1 MNQMRWRLLKTQ
13 LLEQKSGLAALI
25 LLVVYALMAAFAFV
39 VPHDPNAINL
49 TARLQPPSSEH
60 WFGTDDNGRDYFAR
74 ALYGGRVSLSVG
86 FLSMIVSTIIGT
98 AIGTVSGYFGG
109 RTDSFMMR
117 SVDIFLS
124 IPSFFLMLI
133 LNAYLKPSIFTIIII
148 IGLLSWMYIS
158 RIVRA
163 ETISAKEREYVVYAR
178 VSGQSTFRI
187 IWRHIIPSI
196 MPTIIVAATINIAG
210 SIMMESALSF
220 LGLGV
225 RPPFS
230 SWGSMLNNA
239 KGYIGESP
247 YLALFP
253 GLFILTTV
261 LCFNFLGD
269 VFRVAFEPKVN
280 RR

>member
-1 MNQMRWRLLKTQ
+1 MNSMRWRLLKAQ
-13 LLEQKSGLAALI
+13 LLRQKSGLAALI
-25 LLVVYALMAAFAFV
+25 LLALYALAAVFAFA
-39 VPHDPNAINL
+39 VPHDPNAIHL
-49 TARLQPPSSEH
+49 TERLQPPSAEH

-86 FLSMIVSTIIGT
+86 FLSMILSVIIGT
-98 AIGTVSGYFGG
+98 AVGTISGYFGG
-109 RTDSFMMR
+109 KTDSLIMR
-117 SVDIFLS
+117 GVDILLS

-133 LNAYLKPSIFTIIII
+133 LNAYLKPSILTIILI

-163 ETISAKEREYVVYAR
+163 ETISVKEREYVLYAR

-187 IWRHIIPSI
+187 IARHIIPSI
-196 MPTIIVAATINIAG
+196 VPTIIVAATISIAG
-210 SIMMESALSF
+210 TIMMESALSF

-225 RPPFS
+225 RPPYA

-239 KGYIGESP
+239 KGYLGENP

-261 LCFNFLGD
+261 LSFNYLGD
-269 VFRVAFEPKVN
+269 VFRSAFEPKVN

>member
-1 MNQMRWRLLKTQ
+1 MNTMRWRLLKAQ
-13 LLEQKSGLAALI
+13 LLRQKSGLAALI
-25 LLVVYALMAAFAFV
+25 LLALYALAAILAFA
-39 VPHDPNAINL
+39 VPHDPNAIDL
-49 TARLQPPSSEH
+49 TERLQPPSAAH
-60 WFGTDDNGRDYFAR
+60 WFGTDDNGRDYFTR

-86 FLSMIVSTIIGT
+86 FLSMILSVFIGT
-98 AIGTVSGYFGG
+98 AVGTVSGYFGG
-109 RTDSFMMR
+109 KTDSLIMR
-117 SVDIFLS
+117 GVDILLS

-133 LNAYLKPSIFTIIII
+133 LNAYLKPSIPTIILI

-163 ETISAKEREYVVYAR
+163 ETISVKEREYVLYAR

-187 IWRHIIPSI
+187 IARHIIPSI
-196 MPTIIVAATINIAG
+196 VPTIIVAATISIAG
-210 SIMMESALSF
+210 TIMMESALSF

-225 RPPFS
+225 RPPYA

-239 KGYIGESP
+239 KGYLGENP

-261 LCFNFLGD
+261 LSFNYLGD
-269 VFRVAFEPKVN
+269 VFRSAFEPKVN

>member
-1 MNQMRWRLLKTQ
+1 MNSMRWRLLKAQ
-13 LLEQKSGLAALI
+13 LLRQKSGLAALI
-25 LLVVYALMAAFAFV
+25 LLGLYALAAVFAFA
-39 VPHDPNAINL
+39 VPYDPNAIHL
-49 TARLQPPSSEH
+49 TERLQPPSAEH

-86 FLSMIVSTIIGT
+86 FLSMILSVVIGT
-98 AIGTVSGYFGG
+98 AVGTVSGYFGG
-109 RTDSFMMR
+109 KTDSFIMR
-117 SVDIFLS
+117 SVDILLS

-133 LNAYLKPSIFTIIII
+133 LNAYLKPSILTIILI

-163 ETISAKEREYVVYAR
+163 ETISVKEREYVLYAR

-187 IWRHIIPSI
+187 IARHIIPSI
-196 MPTIIVAATINIAG
+196 VPTIIVAATISIAG
-210 SIMMESALSF
+210 TIMMESALSF

-225 RPPFS
+225 RPPYA

-239 KGYIGESP
+239 KGYLGENF

-261 LCFNFLGD
+261 LSFNYLGD
-269 VFRVAFEPKVN
+269 VFRSAFEPKVN

>member
-1 MNQMRWRLLKTQ
+1 MNRMRWRLLKAQ
-13 LLEQKSGLAALI
+13 LLEQKSALAALI
-25 LLVVYALMAAFAFV
+25 VLGLYTLAAVFAFL

-49 TARLQPPSSEH
+49 TERLLPPSAEH
-60 WFGTDDNGRDYFAR
+60 WFGTDDNGRDYLAR

-86 FLSMIVSTIIGT
+86 ILAMIVSVVIGT
-98 AIGTVSGYFGG
+98 AVGTVSGYFGG
-109 RTDSFMMR
+109 RTDSALMR
-117 SVDIFLS
+117 SVDICLS

-133 LNAYLKPSIFTIIII
+133 LNAYLKPSIPTIILI

-163 ETISAKEREYVVYAR
+163 ETISVKEREYVLYAR

-187 IWRHIIPSI
+187 ITRHIIPSI
-196 MPTIIVAATINIAG
+196 VPTIIVAATINIAG
-210 SIMMESALSF
+210 VIMMESALSF

-225 RPPFS
+225 RPPYS

-239 KGYIGESP
+239 KGYIGENP
-247 YLALFP
+247 TLALFP
-253 GLFILTTV
+253 GLLILTTV
-261 LCFNFLGD
+261 LCFNYLGD
-269 VFRVAFEPKVN
+269 VFRAAFEPKVN